1 MNLASE
7 KARVCVHLCVCVSDI
22 QICACVVA
30 KVVDSPQDWSQQTV

>member
-1 MNLASE
+1 MNLASG
-7 KARVCVHLCVCVSDI
+7 KASVCVHLCVSDI